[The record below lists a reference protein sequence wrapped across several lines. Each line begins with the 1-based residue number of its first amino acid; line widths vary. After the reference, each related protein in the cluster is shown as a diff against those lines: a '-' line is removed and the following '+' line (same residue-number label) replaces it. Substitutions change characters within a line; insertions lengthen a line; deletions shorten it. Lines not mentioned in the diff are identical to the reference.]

1 MEWARLRLGQ
11 EKPGLALLG
20 DAAAGGAMSDNEGIE
35 GEKQQKLGD
44 GPLPHARPRKQNN
57 LGAFAQVTCVT
68 PLGFKPRTFR
78 TGI

>member
-1 MEWARLRLGQ
+1 MRLRLGQ
-11 EKPGLALLG
+11 EEPGLALLG

-57 LGAFAQVTCVT
+57 PGAFAQVTCVT